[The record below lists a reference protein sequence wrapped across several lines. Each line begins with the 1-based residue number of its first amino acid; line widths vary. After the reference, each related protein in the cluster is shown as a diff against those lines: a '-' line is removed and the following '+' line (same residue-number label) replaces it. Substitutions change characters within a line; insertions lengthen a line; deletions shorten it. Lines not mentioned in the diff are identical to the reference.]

1 MHLEDRREI
10 LEGLILPDDRIQ
22 FSQALPG
29 GDAKAIFHLI
39 DEAGIEGMVSKRQ
52 QISQRPVNCLAKDQE
67 LYGGGIRPARRR
79 AVNGQASFR
88 LDG

>member
-1 MHLEDRREI
+1 
-10 LEGLILPDDRIQ
+10 
-22 FSQALPG
+22 
-29 GDAKAIFHLI
+29 LI